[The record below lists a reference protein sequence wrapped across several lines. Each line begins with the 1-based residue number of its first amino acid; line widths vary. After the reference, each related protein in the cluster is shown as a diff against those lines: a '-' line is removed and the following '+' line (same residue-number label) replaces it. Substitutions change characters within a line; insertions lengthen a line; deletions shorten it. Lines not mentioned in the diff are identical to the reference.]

1 MFWKVLRQIQNLI
14 ERNSKRTAQSTR
26 NLPSEF
32 RLVKNLNKNLN
43 HIKKAFNNSS
53 DLNIREF
60 DFELNNEFN
69 AAIIFIDG
77 LVEKEVVNK
86 NIMKPLMLD
95 TLRTNPS
102 LIANQGNL
110 LTRMKKSILTAVEL
124 EEITTFEEVI
134 AGILSGE
141 SILLIDGNNAALK
154 ISNRG
159 FENRGVQ
166 EPPTE
171 VSVRGSRE
179 GFTES
184 IRTNTTLLRRKIKSE
199 NLLFE
204 AMKIGKVTKTDI
216 CITYIHGIVNDK
228 LVNELKRRL
237 SRIDIDGILESGY
250 IEQLIE
256 DDPLSIFPTI
266 GNSEK
271 PDIVAAKL
279 LEGRIAII
287 TDGTPIVL
295 TLPYLFLEALQS
307 SEDYYSRPWFGTL
320 VRWIRLFAFFTTI
333 FLPGIYISAQT
344 YHPEMIPTPLLLSM
358 AAAREGIPFPAFVE
372 IFMLGLFFEVLREA
386 GIRMPR
392 PIGQAVSIVGA
403 LVLGEAA
410 VNAGLVSNP
419 AVMVIAISGISGFV
433 VPAHNASATLMRL
446 ILTILA
452 TISGLFGILIGF
464 IFILLHLT
472 SLRSF
477 GISYLSPMAPSNLS
491 DLKDVVI
498 KTPIWAMRNRP
509 RFLGENNSERL
520 GTTKMPQPPEDE
532 N

>member
-1 MFWKVLRQIQNLI
+1 MFWKTLRYIQALI
-14 ERNSKRTAQSTR
+14 GKKRKRTTQSTKTP
-26 NLPSEF
+26 PSEF
-32 RLVKNLNKNLN
+32 QLVINLNKNLYQ
-43 HIKKAFNNSS
+43 ITEAFNNSS

-60 DFELNNEFN
+60 DFGLNNEFN

-77 LVEKEVVNK
+77 LVEKDVVNK

-95 TLRTNPS
+95 TSWANPQ
-102 LIANQGNL
+102 LTTAKRNL
-110 LTRMKKSILTAVEL
+110 LNRMKKSILTAVEL
-124 EEITTFEEVI
+124 VEITTFEGVI
-134 AGILSGE
+134 DGILSGE
-141 SILLIDGNNAALK
+141 SILLIDHHNTALK
-154 ISNRG
+154 ISNKG
-159 FENRGVQ
+159 FENRSVQ

-184 IRTNTTLLRRKIKSE
+184 LRTNTTLLRRKIKCQ
-199 NLLFE
+199 NLIFE
-204 AMKIGKVTKTDI
+204 AMKIGHITKTDI
-216 CITYIHGIVNDK
+216 CIVYIHGIVNDK

-237 SRIDIDGILESGY
+237 SRISIDGILESGY

-295 TLPYLFLEALQS
+295 TLPYLFMEALQS

-333 FLPGIYISAQT
+333 FMPGIYIAAQT

-419 AVMVIAISGISGFV
+419 AVMVIAIAGISGFV

-446 ILTILA
+446 SLTILA

-477 GISYLSPMAPSNLS
+477 GISYLSPIAPSNLS
-491 DLKDVVI
+491 DLKDMAI

-509 RFLGENNSERL
+509 RLFGGNNRERL
-520 GTTKMPQPPEDE
+520 GSTTMPQPPEDE
-532 N
+532 K